1 MSIVS
6 IEYPMSQL
14 GHVDFVEDL
23 DMRGISP
30 ACHENKSGV
39 LRARRVTAVDHKCTI
54 WKATI

>member
-1 MSIVS
+1 
-6 IEYPMSQL
+6 MSQL

-23 DMRGISP
+23 DMQGISP

-39 LRARRVTAVDHKCTI
+39 LRARRVTAVENKCTI